1 MTLSVCLWM
10 LSWWHAVALLD
21 LFAENRWPVRSKNNA
36 TTEVMV
42 NQNSEVAGCKN
53 KAVSWKM
60 RGNSSVTMSNPCH
73 ITRWHLIHWQY
84 KHTWMQL
91 WAFEVF
97 CHGIWFSFS
106 KLSGLNLSERAVY
119 FPMKAAP
126 STFTAIINEIDIFNY
141 LFPAFTRLFERTAKE
156 QLLASTGKRRR
167 VIENK
172 EGSICLFE
180 RWRVISHQ
188 YLCVAYHHRSRFPPG
203 VANTVGHEGMYQY
216 CWSYADRRVV
226 CLVLHTEAEQLV
238 QWPNAIDIKWL
249 CSAVQFSYTEKYC
262 LYKLIFV

>member
-1 MTLSVCLWM
+1 MQRQR
-10 LSWWHAVALLD
+10 WWWTKTVKLRAVKTKQL
-21 LFAENRWPVRSKNNA
+21 AERWGG
-36 TTEVMV
+36 T
-42 NQNSEVAGCKN
+42 
-53 KAVSWKM
+53 AVSPWATP
-60 RGNSSVTMSNPCH
+60 VTSH
-73 ITRWHLIHWQY
+73 
-84 KHTWMQL
+84 
-91 WAFEVF
+91 V
-97 CHGIWFSFS
+97 GIWSTDNVNIHECSFFFAMEYDSAFS